1 MKLFNVKWLQIYL
14 ACMHSFHSEPI
25 LGNLF
30 LPWLGQGD
38 PILGTSDFVDS
49 LINQR
54 RSQFQ
59 RSRRAKTGTPS
70 YLSPPYPLA
79 LCLVL
84 QRDMVPENE
93 AEQIS
98 TLPPHPATPPTSIYS
113 YPTAPPPLSTL
124 TLLAVLHCTILSQQA
139 VQYLRAG
146 GREYGCPEYP
156 KSSLGTP
163 LTPKHWESL
172 QWGLNMLPAWSAL
185 SQVLMLVVIHQNF
198 FTECT

>member
-1 MKLFNVKWLQIYL
+1 MQ
-14 ACMHSFHSEPI
+14 SFHSEPI
-25 LGNLF
+25 
-30 LPWLGQGD
+30 PK
-38 PILGTSDFVDS
+38 ILGTCYYLGWARETPFWERVTL
-49 LINQR
+49 LILLLTR
-54 RSQFQ
+54 GEAS
-59 RSRRAKTGTPS
+59 SREVAEPKLGHSTLPPFTVPS
-70 YLSPPYPLA
+70 GC

-84 QRDMVPENE
+84 QRDVVPENE

-98 TLPPHPATPPTSIYS
+98 VLPPHPATPPTSIYP

-139 VQYLRAG
+139 VQYLRVG
-146 GREYGCPEYP
+146 GSEYGCPEYP

-172 QWGLNMLPAWSAL
+172 RWGLNMLPAWSAL

-198 FTECT
+198 FTECTSAQKRT